1 MFSTSISFK
10 KDFGSFSSEP
20 FEFLRGELD
29 DTSSAFRVVFNGIS
43 LY

>member
-1 MFSTSISFK
+1 MFFTSISFK

-20 FEFLRGELD
+20 FAFIRGELD
-29 DTSSAFRVVFNGIS
+29 DTSSVFRVVFNGIS